1 MERNVPKLRFK
12 GFNDEWHKKSLREI
26 STYINR
32 TENNNVNIT
41 DILTIS
47 AGKGFMNQKDRFSQV
62 IAGNSLKKYT
72 LLYRNEF
79 SYNRGNSKKYT
90 YGCIYK
96 LDNYEKALVPNV
108 YISFKINNQVDDF
121 YKQLFIKKY
130 LDKYLRRLISSSTR
144 MDGLLNINK
153 EDFFDIEVP
162 VPMIEEQEKIANFLT
177 KVDKIIEKQEEKVK
191 NLENYKK
198 GMMQKIFSQEIR
210 FKDENGEDYPE
221 WEEKC
226 IGEISNVI
234 TGNTPPTKE
243 SNNFGEEYLWA
254 SPIDLGNSKYIDD
267 TKTRLSSTG
276 FNKVRKIQKGSVL
289 VTCIGSTIGK
299 IGIAAT
305 EMSSNQQI
313 NSVYS
318 DTNDNEYIYYYL
330 EYNFKK
336 YLSYISFQA
345 VPIINKSQFEQLNID
360 LPCIEEQRKIVNLL
374 GKVDMLAEKE
384 KVKLGEL
391 KLYKKGLLQQMFI

>member
-198 GMMQKIFSQEIR
+198 GMMQKIFSQ
-210 FKDENGEDYPE
+210 
-221 WEEKC
+221 
-226 IGEISNVI
+226 
-234 TGNTPPTKE
+234 
-243 SNNFGEEYLWA
+243 
-254 SPIDLGNSKYIDD
+254 
-267 TKTRLSSTG
+267 
-276 FNKVRKIQKGSVL
+276 
-289 VTCIGSTIGK
+289 
-299 IGIAAT
+299 
-305 EMSSNQQI
+305 
-313 NSVYS
+313 
-318 DTNDNEYIYYYL
+318 
-330 EYNFKK
+330 
-336 YLSYISFQA
+336 
-345 VPIINKSQFEQLNID
+345 
-360 LPCIEEQRKIVNLL
+360 
-374 GKVDMLAEKE
+374 
-384 KVKLGEL
+384 
-391 KLYKKGLLQQMFI
+391 